1 MNDPSVSADSVAPPT
16 ASREPSPQHQSIASP
31 SARRAESGLAGWA
44 MACLVVSAGAL
55 SLAMAVTRPW
65 EAARTTS
72 AVSGTG
78 PHADDAEITAT
89 GPTTLAAGSDVA
101 VPVGSDVSSPPD
113 PSDPAAPAT
122 LPLRY
127 VAQALLAA
135 PGPKQRAMV
144 FQIAH
149 HPIEQVVLVIRRF
162 LQRPDLERDAAFEAI
177 YWLKLH
183 GDLGTRTL
191 LQLYPD
197 LDAWRRTMILEVCAV
212 YRNEGDPELIRGL
225 KLAFEDP
232 HYERWEQL
240 MVPIPR
246 TVGSSM
252 AKVGRP
258 GGGCPCHPR

>member
-1 MNDPSVSADSVAPPT
+1 MSDPSVSPDSVAPPT
-16 ASREPSPQHQSIASP
+16 APREPGAK
-31 SARRAESGLAGWA
+31 ATVDGRA
-44 MACLVVSAGAL
+44 MACLVVAAAAL
-55 SLAMAVTRPW
+55 SLAIAVTRPW
-65 EAARTTS
+65 ETARGTS
-72 AVSGTG
+72 RAPVDGLWDDS
-78 PHADDAEITAT
+78 ARADAETRARDFMPTA
-89 GPTTLAAGSDVA
+89 PP
-101 VPVGSDVSSPPD
+101 PVGSDVSSPPD

-197 LDAWRRTMILEVCAV
+197 LDAWRRTMIVEVCAV

-258 GGGCPCHPR
+258 GSGCPCHPR